1 MKTPEDY
8 NHEIQIANQELAYS
22 KNSEEKAKLATRI
35 QKLKY
40 EREIAIIRKKIEQI
54 S

>member
-1 MKTPEDY
+1 MTPEDY
-8 NHEIQIANQELAYS
+8 NHEIQIASQELAYS
-22 KNSEEKAKLATRI
+22 KNPDEKVQLTKRI

-40 EREIAIIRKKIEQI
+40 EREIAVIRKKIEQM

>member
-22 KNSEEKAKLATRI
+22 KNPDEKVKLTTRI
-35 QKLKY
+35 QRLKY
-40 EREIAIIRKKIEQI
+40 EREIAIIRKKIDQL